1 MKKIKWGIIGPGK
14 IAHTFAQD
22 FQFAK
27 YAELK
32 AVASR
37 SQERAE
43 IFADK
48 YNLPK
53 AYGSYA
59 ELYADEDI
67 DIVYVA
73 TPHTFHHEN
82 SVDALNKG
90 KAVLCEKPI
99 TVNLAECDSL
109 IALAKKKE
117 QYLMEGMWTYFLPVI
132 NKASA
137 WINDGRIGK
146 VLSIK
151 ADFGNAVPFDAESRA
166 YSPAL
171 GGGALLDMGIYP
183 LAITWLVYK
192 CDPKNITVI
201 SRKASTG
208 VDNDVNM
215 LFEYEDALASL
226 QTSFRS
232 KLNNH
237 AYIIGEKGYIDI
249 PEFWHARECIL
260 YDSENI
266 IDHFKDDRKGSG
278 FEFEIDSVSS
288 DLLNGLK
295 QSNVMPLAY
304 SRKLQEHMQ
313 MVIEKFEPSLLAKEF
328 TTDNTIIR

>member
-1 MKKIKWGIIGPGK
+1 MKKIRWGIIGPGK

-22 FQFAK
+22 FKFAK
-27 YAELK
+27 YGELK

-37 SQERAE
+37 SQERAD
-43 IFADK
+43 IFANK
-48 YNLPK
+48 YHIPK

-59 ELYADEDI
+59 ELYADDDI

-73 TPHTFHHEN
+73 TPHTFHHEI
-82 SVDALNKG
+82 SSDALNKG

-99 TVNLAECDSL
+99 TVNLTECDSL
-109 IALAKKKE
+109 ISLAKEKD
-117 QYLMEGMWTYFLPVI
+117 QYLVEGMWTYFLPAI
-132 NKASA
+132 NKVSE
-137 WINDGRIGK
+137 WVNDGRIGK

-151 ADFGNAVPFDAESRA
+151 ADFGNVVPFDADSRA

-171 GGGALLDMGIYP
+171 DGGTLLDMGIYP
-183 LAITWLVYK
+183 LAIAWLIYK
-192 CDPKNITVI
+192 SDPKNISVI
-201 SRKASTG
+201 SRKAITG

-226 QTSFRS
+226 HSSFRS

-260 YDSENI
+260 YDSERI
-266 IDHFKDDRKGSG
+266 IDRFKDDRKGSG
-278 FEFEIDSVSS
+278 FEFEIDSVSG
-288 DLLNGLK
+288 DLLNGLT
-295 QSNVMPLAY
+295 QSKIMPLAY

-313 MVIEKFEPSLLAKEF
+313 MVIEKF
-328 TTDNTIIR
+328 

>member
-1 MKKIKWGIIGPGK
+1 MKKVRWGIIGPGN
-14 IAHTFAQD
+14 IAHSFAHD
-22 FQFAK
+22 FQFTK
-27 YAELK
+27 YGELK

-37 SQERAE
+37 SLERAQN
-43 IFADK
+43 FADK
-48 YNLPK
+48 YGIPK
-53 AYGSYA
+53 AYGSYS
-59 ELYADEDI
+59 ELSADKEI

-73 TPHTFHHEN
+73 TPHALHYEN
-82 SVDALNKG
+82 SADAINSG

-99 TVNLAECDSL
+99 TVNLEECDGL
-109 IALAKKKE
+109 MALAKEKDK
-117 QYLMEGMWTYFLPVI
+117 YLAEAMWTYFLPVI
-132 NKASA
+132 NKVSE
-137 WINDGRIGK
+137 WVNKGRIGK

-151 ADFGNAVPFDAESRA
+151 ADFGNRVPFDPDSRM
-166 YSPAL
+166 YSPKLA
-171 GGGALLDMGIYP
+171 GGTLLDMGIYP
-183 LAITWLVYK
+183 LAIAWLIYK
-192 CDPKNITVI
+192 SDPKNISVI

-226 QTSFRS
+226 HSSFRS

-266 IDHFKDDRKGSG
+266 IDRFQDDRKGKG
-278 FEFEIDSVSS
+278 YEFEIDAVSM
-288 DLLNGLK
+288 DLLSGLK
-295 QSNVMPLAY
+295 QSEVMPLDY

-313 MVIEKFEPSLLAKEF
+313 MVIDRF
-328 TTDNTIIR
+328 

>member
-1 MKKIKWGIIGPGK
+1 MKKIRWGIIGPGN

-27 YAELK
+27 YGELK

-37 SQERAE
+37 SQERAD
-43 IFADK
+43 IFANK
-48 YNLPK
+48 YRIPK

-59 ELYADEDI
+59 ELYADQDI

-82 SVDALNKG
+82 SADALNNG

-109 IALAKKKE
+109 ITLAKEKDK
-117 QYLMEGMWTYFLPVI
+117 YLIEGMWTYFLPAIRKV
-132 NKASA
+132 SE
-137 WINDGRIGK
+137 WVNDGRIGK

-151 ADFGNAVPFDAESRA
+151 ADFGSAVPFAADSRA

-171 GGGALLDMGIYP
+171 AGGTLLDMGIYP
-183 LAITWLVYK
+183 LAITWLIYK
-192 CDPKNITVI
+192 SDPKNISVI
-201 SRKASTG
+201 SRKAATG
-208 VDNDVNM
+208 VDNDVNI

-226 QTSFRS
+226 HSSFRS

-260 YDSENI
+260 YGSENI
-266 IDHFKDDRKGSG
+266 IDRFKDDRKGSG
-278 FEFEIDSVSS
+278 FEFEIDSVSG

-295 QSNVMPLAY
+295 QSKVMPLAY

-313 MVIEKFEPSLLAKEF
+313 MVIERF
-328 TTDNTIIR
+328 